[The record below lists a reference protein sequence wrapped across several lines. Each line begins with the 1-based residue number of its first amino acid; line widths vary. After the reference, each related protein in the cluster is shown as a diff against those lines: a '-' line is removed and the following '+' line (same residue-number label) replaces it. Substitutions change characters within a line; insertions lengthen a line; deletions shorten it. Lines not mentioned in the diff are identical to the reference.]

1 MKLDYQEI
9 HHHYITRLVI
19 FAIFLFREQRRQENV
34 YRQSVINFIKRR
46 IRYDIEIS
54 LEVGPKM
61 DLEDSRDM
69 QIESIL
75 NNSNLDDPSRLL
87 NLVVVEFRTGFKE
100 RITLQINLNDDE
112 KYESYLYS

>member
-9 HHHYITRLVI
+9 HHHYITRLVV

-46 IRYDIEIS
+46 IRYDIELY
-54 LEVGPKM
+54 LEVGPKLA
-61 DLEDSRDM
+61 LEDQRDM
-69 QIESIL
+69 QIETLL
-75 NNSNLDDPSRLL
+75 NNFDESNFL

-100 RITLQINLNDDE
+100 RITLQINLNDE
-112 KYESYLYS
+112 ERYESYLYS

>member
-9 HHHYITRLVI
+9 HHHYITRLVV

-46 IRYDIEIS
+46 IRYDIDLT
-54 LEVGPKM
+54 LEVGPKLT
-61 DLEDSRDM
+61 LEDQRDM

-75 NNSNLDDPSRLL
+75 NNFDETKFL
-87 NLVVVEFRTGFKE
+87 NLVVVEFKTGFKE
-100 RITLQINLNDDE
+100 RITLQINLNDE
-112 KYESYLYS
+112 ERYESYLYS